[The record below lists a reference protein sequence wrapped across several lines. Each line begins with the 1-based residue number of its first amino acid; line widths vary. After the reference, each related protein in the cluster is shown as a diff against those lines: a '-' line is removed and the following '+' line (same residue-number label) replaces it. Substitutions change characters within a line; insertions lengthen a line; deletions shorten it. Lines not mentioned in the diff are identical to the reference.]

1 MENGMKSG
9 LVKWVALA
17 VLAITSVVITFMMSA
32 VNVAAPVI
40 GKEFEMEAVLL
51 GWVVTAMTLP
61 QAAILLPAG
70 RLADIYGRKKIFMYG
85 MVLFTISTF
94 LCAVAHSGILLVSF
108 RVLQGIS
115 AGMVFGIT
123 TAIVTSIFPSEERG
137 KALGINMAASFVGLT
152 AGPFLGGVLT
162 QHLGWRSIFYI
173 SAGLFLMVILLI
185 LWKLKGEWAEAKGE
199 KFDRVGSIVF
209 VISIVVLLYGFTE
222 IPSLLGVIL
231 TIVGIGGIVLFVRLE
246 MKKESPVLNIGL
258 FRKNRVFVFSNLA
271 MLVKYCAAF
280 AISFLMSIFLQDIK
294 GYTPQIAGL
303 ILVTISVVIVIFSP
317 VAGRLSDKY
326 ESRKVAALGM
336 SLSFVA
342 VLLLVFLNDET
353 PLWYIISALAL
364 SGLGVA
370 FFSSPNTN
378 AIMGSVDR
386 QFFGVA
392 AGTQGTMRSTGMM
405 MSMGITMI
413 LFSIN
418 IGDAGIIPETYPAF
432 LTSMKSAY
440 IIFAILCFGGI
451 FAQLAGNKNVK
462 E

>member
-1 MENGMKSG
+1 MEAEEKTG

-17 VLAITSVVITFMMSA
+17 VLAITSLVITFMMSA

-70 RLADIYGRKKIFMYG
+70 RLADIYGRKKIFIYG
-85 MVLFTISTF
+85 MVLFTVSSF
-94 LCAVAHSGILLVSF
+94 LCAIANSGVLLVAF

-115 AGMVFGIT
+115 AGMVFGIS
-123 TAIVTSIFPSEERG
+123 TAIVTSIFPSDERG
-137 KALGINMAASFVGLT
+137 RALGINMAASFIGLT

-173 SAGLFLMVILLI
+173 SAVLFLMAVFLI
-185 LWKLKGEWAEAKGE
+185 LWKLKGEWAEAKGS
-199 KFDRVGSIVF
+199 KFDRIGSIVF
-209 VISIVVLLYGFTE
+209 IVSIVVLLYGFTE
-222 IPSLLGVIL
+222 IPSVPGIIL
-231 TIVGIGGIVLFVRLE
+231 TIVGILGIVLFVRLE
-246 MKKESPVLNIGL
+246 VKKESPVLNIGL

-271 MLVKYCAAF
+271 MLIKYCAAF
-280 AISFLMSIFLQDIK
+280 AISFLMSVFLQYIK

-303 ILVTISVVIVIFSP
+303 VLVTISVVIVIFSP
-317 VAGRLSDKY
+317 IAGRLSDKY
-326 ESRKVAALGM
+326 EPRKVAALGM
-336 SLSFVA
+336 ALSFVA
-342 VLLLVFLNDET
+342 VSLLVFLNDET
-353 PLWYIISALAL
+353 PLWYIISALVL

-405 MSMGITMI
+405 MSMGIVMI

-418 IGDAGIIPETYPAF
+418 IGDAGITPEKYPAF
-432 LTSMKSAY
+432 LTSMRVSY
-440 IIFAILCFGGI
+440 VIFAVLCFCGI
-451 FAQLAGNKNVK
+451 FAQLAGNKSIVK
-462 E
+462 

>member
-1 MENGMKSG
+1 
-9 LVKWVALA
+9 
-17 VLAITSVVITFMMSA
+17 
-32 VNVAAPVI
+32 
-40 GKEFEMEAVLL
+40 
-51 GWVVTAMTLP
+51 
-61 QAAILLPAG
+61 
-70 RLADIYGRKKIFMYG
+70 
-85 MVLFTISTF
+85 
-94 LCAVAHSGILLVSF
+94 
-108 RVLQGIS
+108 
-115 AGMVFGIT
+115 
-123 TAIVTSIFPSEERG
+123 
-137 KALGINMAASFVGLT
+137 
-152 AGPFLGGVLT
+152 
-162 QHLGWRSIFYI
+162 
-173 SAGLFLMVILLI
+173 
-185 LWKLKGEWAEAKGE
+185 
-199 KFDRVGSIVF
+199 
-209 VISIVVLLYGFTE
+209 
-222 IPSLLGVIL
+222 
-231 TIVGIGGIVLFVRLE
+231 
-246 MKKESPVLNIGL
+246 
-258 FRKNRVFVFSNLA
+258 
-271 MLVKYCAAF
+271 
-280 AISFLMSIFLQDIK
+280 
-294 GYTPQIAGL
+294 
-303 ILVTISVVIVIFSP
+303 
-317 VAGRLSDKY
+317 
-326 ESRKVAALGM
+326 M